1 MRIGIIDFGT
11 NTIRLDIFEVDGDN
25 YSIIFDNAIFSHIIE
40 NTVGNSLSQDGIEYV
55 IQAIEEQQA
64 ACRHY
69 RCDKIECFSTASL
82 RYIENAD
89 SVVEQVAFRS
99 GINIKRISG
108 DEEAAYDYR
117 ALKRASG
124 CKSGVGCDLGG
135 GSLKVF
141 TFDENGPTKSKS
153 FPLGS
158 SRMAKEYVSGEIPTA
173 EEAAEIM
180 RRVKSELAG
189 AGFAPVGGRLLAMGG
204 TAKAVN
210 RLYRFTTKNS
220 GALSTETL
228 SAMLGVIC
236 EQPEEAYDLLSDIV
250 PKRAHTLAPGLAV
263 LTALTEYMNCS
274 EMDVYPVG
282 VREGFLEALLEQP
295 PQEPDDIISYILGL
309 SK

>member
-40 NTVGNSLSQDGIEYV
+40 NTVGNSLTQDGIEYV

-82 RYIENAD
+82 RYIDNAD

-108 DEEAAYDYR
+108 DEEASYDYR

-124 CKSGVGCDLGG
+124 CESGVGCDLGG
-135 GSLKVF
+135 GSLQVF
-141 TFDENGPTKSKS
+141 TFDKNGPTKSQS
-153 FPLGS
+153 FALGS
-158 SRMAKEYVSGEIPTA
+158 SRMAKEYVSGEIPSS
-173 EEAAEIM
+173 EEAAAIM
-180 RRVKSELAG
+180 SRVKDELSA
-189 AGFAPVGGRLLAMGG
+189 AGFAPAGGKLLAMGG

-210 RLYRFTTKNS
+210 RLYRLTTKGG
-220 GALSTETL
+220 GAIGAAELG
-228 SAMLGVIC
+228 AMLKVLC
-236 EQPEEAYDLLSDIV
+236 EQPEETVDLLSDIE
-250 PKRAHTLAPGLAV
+250 PKRAHTLTPGLAV
-263 LTALTEYMNCS
+263 LTALTEHMDCS
-274 EMDVYPVG
+274 EMEVYAVG

-295 PQEPDDIISYILGL
+295 PEEPEDIISYILGL
-309 SK
+309 R

>member
-89 SVVEQVAFRS
+89 SVVEQVVFRS

-124 CKSGVGCDLGG
+124 CKGGVGCDLGG
-135 GSLKVF
+135 GSLQVF

-189 AGFAPVGGRLLAMGG
+189 AGFAPSGGRLLAMGG

>member
-40 NTVGNSLSQDGIEYV
+40 NTVENSLTQDGIEYV

-64 ACRHY
+64 ACHHY

-82 RYIENAD
+82 RYIDNAD

-108 DEEAAYDYR
+108 DEEASYDYR

-124 CKSGVGCDLGG
+124 CESGVGCDLGG
-135 GSLKVF
+135 GSLQVF
-141 TFDENGPTKSKS
+141 TFDKNGPTKSQS
-153 FPLGS
+153 FALGS
-158 SRMAKEYVSGEIPTA
+158 SRMAKEYVSGEVPA
-173 EEAAEIM
+173 PEEAAAIM
-180 RRVKSELAG
+180 SRVKDELSA
-189 AGFAPVGGRLLAMGG
+189 AGFAPAGGKLLAMGG

-210 RLYRFTTKNS
+210 RLYRLTTKSS
-220 GALSTETL
+220 GAIGAAELD
-228 SAMLGVIC
+228 AMLKVLC
-236 EQPEEAYDLLSDIV
+236 EQPEETVDLLSDIE
-250 PKRAHTLAPGLAV
+250 PRRAHTLTPGLAV
-263 LTALTEYMNCS
+263 LTALAEHMGCS
-274 EMDVYPVG
+274 EMEVYAVG

-295 PQEPDDIISYILGL
+295 PEEPEDIISYILGL
-309 SK
+309 R

>member
-40 NTVGNSLSQDGIEYV
+40 NTVENSLTQDGIEYV

-64 ACRHY
+64 ACHHY

-82 RYIENAD
+82 RYIDNAD

-108 DEEAAYDYR
+108 DEEASYDYR

-124 CKSGVGCDLGG
+124 CESGVGCDLGG
-135 GSLKVF
+135 GSLQVF
-141 TFDENGPTKSKS
+141 TFDKNGPTRSQS
-153 FPLGS
+153 FALGS
-158 SRMAKEYVSGEIPTA
+158 SRMAKEYVSGEVPA
-173 EEAAEIM
+173 PEEAAAIM
-180 RRVKSELAG
+180 SRVKDELSA
-189 AGFAPVGGRLLAMGG
+189 AGFAPAGGKLLAMGG

-210 RLYRFTTKNS
+210 RLYRLTTKSS
-220 GALSTETL
+220 GAIGAAELD
-228 SAMLGVIC
+228 AMLKVLC
-236 EQPEEAYDLLSDIV
+236 EQPEETVDLLSDIE
-250 PKRAHTLAPGLAV
+250 PRRAHTLTPGLAV
-263 LTALTEYMNCS
+263 LTALAEHMGCS
-274 EMDVYPVG
+274 EMEVYAVG

-295 PQEPDDIISYILGL
+295 PEEPEDIISYILGL
-309 SK
+309 R